1 MRRALWDAAT
11 PGIPDAEFA
20 REEGV
25 PITKEEV
32 RAIQV
37 SKARIRRGAT
47 VIDVGCGSG
56 SVTVEAALQAG
67 EGADVH
73 AIDSDA
79 RAVEL
84 TRSNLGRFGVK
95 ATVHHA
101 DARECVA
108 QMPEADAILV
118 GGMGGATA
126 EVLALCAGR
135 LRAGGRIVV
144 GTILVETLVDV
155 LGAVRGLPLEDVDIT
170 QVTIAKSRT
179 TPTGTMMLAR
189 NPVTVVSATRAGAPA
204 APRKPGAPAAAPGGR
219 VRLRT

>member
-1 MRRALWDAAT
+1 MWAART
-11 PGIPDAEFA
+11 PGIPDGEFE
-20 REEGV
+20 RDEGV

-37 SKARIRRGAT
+37 SKARIRQGAT

-67 EGADVH
+67 EGAVVH

-79 RAVEL
+79 RAVAL
-84 TRSNLGRFGVK
+84 TRSNLARFGV
-95 ATVHHA
+95 AAEVHHA
-101 DARECVA
+101 DARECLP

-126 EVLALCAGR
+126 EVLGLCAGR
-135 LRAGGRIVV
+135 LRAGGRVVV
-144 GTILVETLVDV
+144 GTILVETLADT
-155 LGAVRGLPLEDVDIT
+155 LAAVRGLPLEGLDIT

-179 TPTGTMMLAR
+179 TPAGTMMLAR
-189 NPVTVVSATRAGAPA
+189 NPVTIVSASRAGAP
-204 APRKPGAPAAAPGGR
+204 
-219 VRLRT
+219 